1 MGNSQTKE
9 ARLPSSPSRTRVN
22 AHSPG
27 TPKPEPTRESNTPEP
42 AHTPV
47 FATRNRRG
55 SRPELSFLG
64 IGGNNDQDGS
74 SLEARRE
81 SKQEREARKLEKE
94 RVARLKE
101 RERSMKEE
109 HVDGGYLV
117 TQGVYVGVED
127 FSKSVVRQLM
137 IERMLAPFWRGL
149 NDFSESWAEHQLMAA
164 ARGLPIPPAD
174 QVPPELEYRLSPKS
188 LGEER
193 RSPDGGLNFLTV
205 PINSRSQSFNSD
217 ASSNPS
223 PSNPTFSL
231 PSPPSPLTSSLP
243 NAPLFR
249 TRAKTL
255 ASLTNATKNNSQS
268 DMTPRELQLPKDPF
282 VNGQPIEVYLYKDA
296 SECPI
301 CFLYYPP
308 HLNTTRCCDQAICS
322 ECFVQIKRPDPHPPE
337 HEQPDPN
344 APPLSAAE
352 SEASSEGQ
360 LVSEVATCPFC
371 KQPEFGITYVQP
383 PFRRG
388 LSYNAGPQPYQ
399 VRSAM
404 SSQSSVLSGSSGNGR
419 RRGTS
424 ISANAP
430 EVVTTDRIR
439 PDWASKLATARAH
452 AARRSAAAT
461 ALHTAA
467 YLMNGTADTRAFG
480 PFGRRGLLRRTTLE
494 GIDNGSS
501 AAHLNA
507 LALLA
512 ERHSARQQDM
522 ENGGSDLQQNP
533 FLPPP
538 RGSSTRRARMED
550 LEDMMMM
557 EAIRLSLA
565 SEEDRRKKEE
575 KEAKKE
581 AKKKEKETKK
591 AEKAAKKS
599 GLYTMNSNTSYG
611 ESADSAPMARTESV
625 ASSIASDDG
634 AFSAKGKGVD
644 RTTSSPIAIN
654 DHSSAGA
661 SNSLHARSPSGTSQ
675 ESLPSQ
681 FPSLPPEP
689 TRRSHLRHMSTASSS
704 ASSFVES
711 GSATAF
717 AGTNTPPG
725 GGAGMEPMFN
735 FRSLAAMIGDEE
747 KSDDTSHIEHA
758 ASTNRNFLD
767 AEDEHAPGVSF
778 LPRIEHSEK
787 IHLDGDGDVKDSAEE
802 MGGSQQGLLSANR
815 DATHP

>member
-9 ARLPSSPSRTRVN
+9 ARVPSSPSRTRDN
-22 AHSPG
+22 AHSSG
-27 TPKPEPTRESNTPEP
+27 TPKPEPTRESNVPEP
-42 AHTPV
+42 AHIPV
-47 FATRNRRG
+47 FAPRNRRG
-55 SRPELSFLG
+55 SRPDLSFLG
-64 IGGNNDQDGS
+64 LGGNSDQDAG

-94 RVARLKE
+94 RAARLKE

-127 FSKSVVRQLM
+127 FNKGVVRQLM
-137 IERMLAPFWRGL
+137 IERMLAPFWKGL

-174 QVPPELEYRLSPKS
+174 EVPPELEYRMSPKTA
-188 LGEER
+188 GDER
-193 RSPDGGLNFLTV
+193 RTPKGGLNFLTV
-205 PINSRSQSFNSD
+205 PINSRSQSFNSE

-231 PSPPSPLTSSLP
+231 PSPSSPLSSNSP
-243 NAPLFR
+243 NSPLFR

-255 ASLTNATKNNSQS
+255 ASLTTASKNNSQS
-268 DMTPRELQLPKDPF
+268 DMTPRELQLPNDPF
-282 VNGQPIEVYLYKDA
+282 VNGQPIEVYLYKNA

-308 HLNTTRCCDQAICS
+308 YLNTTRCCDQPICS

-352 SEASSEGQ
+352 REAQADGQ

-371 KQPEFGITYVQP
+371 KQPEFGITYVPP

-388 LSYNAGPQPYQ
+388 LTYNTGPQPYQ
-399 VRSAM
+399 VKSAM
-404 SSQSSVLSGSSGNGR
+404 SSQTSVLSGSSGNGR

-424 ISANAP
+424 VSANAP

-467 YLMNGTADTRAFG
+467 YLMNGTAETRPFG
-480 PFGRRGLLRRTTLE
+480 PFGRRNLLRRPALE
-494 GIDNGSS
+494 GMDNGSS
-501 AAHLNA
+501 SAHLNA

-512 ERHSARQQDM
+512 ERHRQQGI
-522 ENGGSDLQQNP
+522 ENGGSDLPQNP

-538 RGSSTRRARMED
+538 RGSSTRRTRMED

-599 GLYTMNSNTSYG
+599 GLYATNSNTSYG
-611 ESADSAPMARTESV
+611 DPGESAAMIRTESV

-644 RTTSSPIAIN
+644 RTGSSPIAIN
-654 DHSSAGA
+654 EHSGATA

-681 FPSLPPEP
+681 FPALSPEP
-689 TRRSHLRHMSTASSS
+689 ARRSHLRHMSNASSS
-704 ASSFVES
+704 ASSLVES

-725 GGAGMEPMFN
+725 VSPMEPMFN

-747 KSDDTSHIEHA
+747 KNDGASHVEHHDSLGA
-758 ASTNRNFLD
+758 LNVLE
-767 AEDEHAPGVSF
+767 AEDEHATRASF
-778 LPRIEHSEK
+778 LPPTEGSENG
-787 IHLDGDGDVKDSAEE
+787 HQEGNHDVKGDAEE
-802 MGGSQQGLLSANR
+802 EMRGVRQSPLSTGR
-815 DATHP
+815 DVTDS

>member
-9 ARLPSSPSRTRVN
+9 ARLPSLPSRTRVN
-22 AHSPG
+22 AHPPG
-27 TPKPEPTRESNTPEP
+27 TPKPEPTRETNPPEP
-42 AHTPV
+42 AHIPV

-55 SRPELSFLG
+55 SRPDLSFLG
-64 IGGNNDQDGS
+64 LGGNTDQDGG

-94 RVARLKE
+94 RAARLKE

-109 HVDGGYLV
+109 HLDGGYLV

-127 FSKSVVRQLM
+127 FNRSVVRQLM

-149 NDFSESWAEHQLMAA
+149 NDFSDSWAEHQLMAA

-174 QVPPELEYRLSPKS
+174 QVPPELEYRLSPKTA
-188 LGEER
+188 GEGSR
-193 RSPDGGLNFLTV
+193 IPDGGLNFLTV
-205 PINSRSQSFNSD
+205 PINSRSQSFNSEG
-217 ASSNPS
+217 SLNPS

-231 PSPPSPLTSSLP
+231 PSPSSPLSSSSP
-243 NAPLFR
+243 NTPLFR

-255 ASLTNATKNNSQS
+255 ASLTSASKNNSQS
-268 DMTPRELQLPKDPF
+268 EMTPRELQLAKDPF

-308 HLNTTRCCDQAICS
+308 YLNTTRCCDQAICS

-337 HEQPDPN
+337 HEQPDTN

-352 SEASSEGQ
+352 REAQSDGQ

-371 KQPEFGITYVQP
+371 KQPEFGITYVPP

-388 LSYNAGPQPYQ
+388 LTYSTGPQPYQ

-439 PDWASKLATARAH
+439 PDWASKLATVRAH

-467 YLMNGTADTRAFG
+467 YLMNGTTDPRPFG
-480 PFGRRGLLRRTTLE
+480 PFGRRGLLRRTTIE
-494 GIDNGSS
+494 GMDNGSS
-501 AAHLNA
+501 TAHLNA

-512 ERHSARQQDM
+512 ERHSARQQEM

-538 RGSSTRRARMED
+538 RGSSTRRTRMED

-581 AKKKEKETKK
+581 AKKKEKEAKK

-599 GLYTMNSNTSYG
+599 GLYAMNSNTSYG
-611 ESADSAPMARTESV
+611 DPADSTPMARTESV
-625 ASSIASDDG
+625 ASSTASDDG
-634 AFSAKGKGVD
+634 AFAAKGKGVD
-644 RTTSSPIAIN
+644 RTGSSPIAIN
-654 DHSSAGA
+654 DPSSVGA
-661 SNSLHARSPSGTSQ
+661 STSLHARSPSGTSQ

-681 FPSLPPEP
+681 FPSLSLEP
-689 TRRSHLRHMSTASSS
+689 ARKSHLRHMSTASSS

-711 GSATAF
+711 GSGTAF

-725 GGAGMEPMFN
+725 GGAGIEPMFN
-735 FRSLAAMIGDEE
+735 FRSLAAVIGDEE
-747 KSDDTSHIEHA
+747 KSDGASHIEHGDF
-758 ASTNRNFLD
+758 TNRNAME
-767 AEDEHAPGVSF
+767 AEDEQAAGTSLFPHMPN
-778 LPRIEHSEK
+778 LEK
-787 IHLDGDGDVKDSAEE
+787 SHLDGNGDVKGSAEE
-802 MGGSQQGLLSANR
+802 
-815 DATHP
+815 T

>member
-9 ARLPSSPSRTRVN
+9 ARLPPSPSRTRVN

-27 TPKPEPTRESNTPEP
+27 TPKPEPTRESNVPEP
-42 AHTPV
+42 THIPV
-47 FATRNRRG
+47 FTPRNRRG
-55 SRPELSFLG
+55 SRPDLSFLG
-64 IGGNNDQDGS
+64 IGGNSDQDAS

-81 SKQEREARKLEKE
+81 SKQEREARKVEKE
-94 RVARLKE
+94 RVARIKE

-117 TQGVYVGVED
+117 TQGVYVGIED
-127 FSKSVVRQLM
+127 FNKSEVRQLM
-137 IERMLAPFWRGL
+137 IERMLAPFWKGL

-174 QVPPELEYRLSPKS
+174 QVPPELEYRMSPKTA
-188 LGEER
+188 GEGR
-193 RSPDGGLNFLTV
+193 RTPDGGLNFLTV
-205 PINSRSQSFNSD
+205 PIGSRSQSFNSE

-231 PSPPSPLTSSLP
+231 PPPSSPLSS
-243 NAPLFR
+243 NSANSPLFR

-255 ASLTNATKNNSQS
+255 ASLTTGSKNNLQS
-268 DMTPRELQLPKDPF
+268 DMTRRELQLPKDPF

-308 HLNTTRCCDQAICS
+308 YLNTTRCCDQAICS

-344 APPLSAAE
+344 APPLSTTE
-352 SEASSEGQ
+352 REAQSDGQ

-371 KQPEFGITYVQP
+371 KQPEFGITYVPP

-388 LSYNAGPQPYQ
+388 VTYSTGPQPYQ
-399 VRSAM
+399 VKSAM
-404 SSQSSVLSGSSGNGR
+404 SSQTSVLSGSSGNGR

-430 EVVTTDRIR
+430 EVVTTDKIR

-467 YLMNGTADTRAFG
+467 YLMNGTADTRPFG
-480 PFGRRGLLRRTTLE
+480 PFGRRGLLRRPTLE
-494 GIDNGSS
+494 GMDNVSS
-501 AAHLNA
+501 SAHLNA

-512 ERHSARQQDM
+512 ERHSARQQEM
-522 ENGGSDLQQNP
+522 ENGGSDVQSNP

-538 RGSSTRRARMED
+538 RGSSTRRTRMED

-599 GLYTMNSNTSYG
+599 GMYTMNSNTAYG
-611 ESADSAPMARTESV
+611 DAEDNAPMARTESV

-644 RTTSSPIAIN
+644 RTGSSPIAIN
-654 DHSSAGA
+654 DHSRATG
-661 SNSLHARSPSGTSQ
+661 SNSLHAHSPSGTSQ
-675 ESLPSQ
+675 ESLPTQ

-689 TRRSHLRHMSTASSS
+689 VRRSHLRHMSTASSS
-704 ASSFVES
+704 TSSFVES
-711 GSATAF
+711 GSPTVF

-725 GGAGMEPMFN
+725 VNPMEPMFN

-747 KSDDTSHIEHA
+747 KGEGASHVEHHDP
-758 ASTNRNFLD
+758 SGKMNVLE
-767 AEDEHAPGVSF
+767 AEDENAAGGSLLPLTEVSGN
-778 LPRIEHSEK
+778 RHEGGNH
-787 IHLDGDGDVKDSAEE
+787 DVQYGEE
-802 MGGSQQGLLSANR
+802 MRGSQTSPLRANR
-815 DATHP
+815 DATDS

>member
-22 AHSPG
+22 THSPG
-27 TPKPEPTRESNTPEP
+27 TPKPEPARESNIPDPT
-42 AHTPV
+42 HIPV
-47 FATRNRRG
+47 FTPRNRRG
-55 SRPELSFLG
+55 SRPDLSFLG
-64 IGGNNDQDGS
+64 LGGNNDQDGS

-117 TQGVYVGVED
+117 TQGVYVGIED
-127 FSKSVVRQLM
+127 FNKSVVRQLM
-137 IERMLAPFWRGL
+137 IERMLAPFWKGL

-164 ARGLPIPPAD
+164 ARGLPIPPPD
-174 QVPPELEYRLSPKS
+174 QVPPELEYRMSPKTA
-188 LGEER
+188 GEER
-193 RSPDGGLNFLTV
+193 RTPDRGLKFLTV
-205 PINSRSQSFNSD
+205 PIDSRSQSFNSD

-231 PSPPSPLTSSLP
+231 PAPSSPLSSNSP

-255 ASLTNATKNNSQS
+255 ASLTTASKNNSQS

-282 VNGQPIEVYLYKDA
+282 VNGQPIEAYLYKDA

-308 HLNTTRCCDQAICS
+308 YLNTTRCC
-322 ECFVQIKRPDPHPPE
+322 DPHPPE
-337 HEQPDPN
+337 HEQPDPM
-344 APPLSAAE
+344 APPLSPAE
-352 SEASSEGQ
+352 REAQSDGQ

-371 KQPEFGITYVQP
+371 KQPEFGITYVPP

-388 LSYNAGPQPYQ
+388 LTYNTGPQPYQ
-399 VRSAM
+399 VKSAM
-404 SSQSSVLSGSSGNGR
+404 SSQTSVLSGSSGNGR

-430 EVVTTDRIR
+430 EVVTTDKIR

-467 YLMNGTADTRAFG
+467 YLMNGTADTRPFG
-480 PFGRRGLLRRTTLE
+480 PFGRRSLLRRTTLE
-494 GIDNGSS
+494 GMDNGSS

-512 ERHSARQQDM
+512 ERHSARQQEM
-522 ENGGSDLQQNP
+522 ENGGPDLPPNP

-538 RGSSTRRARMED
+538 RGSSTRRTRMED

-599 GLYTMNSNTSYG
+599 GLYTTNSNVSYG
-611 ESADSAPMARTESV
+611 DPGDSAPMARTESV

-644 RTTSSPIAIN
+644 RTGSSPIAIN
-654 DHSSAGA
+654 DHSGAAA

-689 TRRSHLRHMSTASSS
+689 ARRSHLRHMSTASSS

-711 GSATAF
+711 GSPTAF

-725 GGAGMEPMFN
+725 VNPMEPMFN

-747 KSDDTSHIEHA
+747 KGDGTSHAEHHE
-758 ASTNRNFLD
+758 STGRSNVLET
-767 AEDEHAPGVSF
+767 EDETAAGTSF
-778 LPRIEHSEK
+778 
-787 IHLDGDGDVKDSAEE
+787 
-802 MGGSQQGLLSANR
+802 
-815 DATHP
+815 

>member
-22 AHSPG
+22 AQAPGSPR
-27 TPKPEPTRESNTPEP
+27 PEPIRDSEP
-42 AHTPV
+42 THIPAYAP
-47 FATRNRRG
+47 RNRRG
-55 SRPELSFLG
+55 SRPDLSFLG
-64 IGGNNDQDGS
+64 IGGNGDQDVA

-94 RVARLKE
+94 KTARLKE
-101 RERSMKEE
+101 REQSMKEE

-117 TQGVYVGVED
+117 TQGVYVGPED
-127 FSKSVVRQLM
+127 YNKSIVRQLM
-137 IERMLAPFWRGL
+137 IERMLAPFWKGL

-174 QVPPELEYRLSPKS
+174 QVPPELEYQMSPKTTADD
-188 LGEER
+188 R
-193 RSPDGGLNFLTV
+193 RMPDRGLKLLTV
-205 PINSRSQSFNSD
+205 PINSRAQSFNSE

-223 PSNPTFSL
+223 PSHPTFSL
-231 PSPPSPLTSSLP
+231 PSPSSPLASNSP
-243 NAPLFR
+243 NTPLFR

-255 ASLTNATKNNSQS
+255 ASLTTSSRNNSQS

-308 HLNTTRCCDQAICS
+308 YLNTTRCCDQAICS

-344 APPLSAAE
+344 APPLTPAE
-352 SEASSEGQ
+352 REAQSDGQ

-371 KQPEFGITYVQP
+371 KQPEFGITYVPP

-388 LSYNAGPQPYQ
+388 LTYSTAPQPYQ
-399 VRSAM
+399 VKSAM
-404 SSQSSVLSGSSGNGR
+404 SSQTSVVSGTSGNGR

-430 EVVTTDRIR
+430 EVVTTDKIR

-467 YLMNGTADTRAFG
+467 YLMNGTADNR
-480 PFGRRGLLRRTTLE
+480 PFSLGRRRRPTLE
-494 GIDNGSS
+494 GLDMGSS
-501 AAHLNA
+501 TAHMNA

-512 ERHSARQQDM
+512 ERHAARQQEA
-522 ENGGSDLQQNP
+522 ENGTPSLPSNP

-538 RGSSTRRARMED
+538 RGSSTRRSRMED
-550 LEDMMMM
+550 LEDMMLM

-581 AKKKEKETKK
+581 AKKKEKEAKK

-599 GLYTMNSNTSYG
+599 GLYAMNSNASYGDPG
-611 ESADSAPMARTESV
+611 ESAATGRTGSI
-625 ASSIASDDG
+625 ASSIASEDG
-634 AFSAKGKGVD
+634 AFAAKGKGVD
-644 RTTSSPIAIN
+644 RIGSSPIAIGSAN
-654 DHSSAGA
+654 DHSGPTA
-661 SNSLHARSPSGTSQ
+661 STSVHGRSPSGTSQ
-675 ESLPSQ
+675 ESLPLH
-681 FPSLPPEP
+681 FPSLPQEP
-689 TRRSHLRHMSTASSS
+689 VRRSHLRHMSNVSSS
-704 ASSFVES
+704 ASSLVES
-711 GSATAF
+711 GSAAAF

-725 GGAGMEPMFN
+725 GGAGIEPMFN
-735 FRSLAAMIGDEE
+735 FRSLAAMIGNEE
-747 KSDDTSHIEHA
+747 KGDGVSHIDHQDSA
-758 ASTNRNFLD
+758 GRTNL
-767 AEDEHAPGVSF
+767 
-778 LPRIEHSEK
+778 
-787 IHLDGDGDVKDSAEE
+787 LDGDDESAAEASSSPLADNPEKGRQEGHDPTKGGAEE
-802 MGGSQQGLLSANR
+802 IRGSLNSQVSAGR
-815 DATHP
+815 DASDS

>member
-9 ARLPSSPSRTRVN
+9 GRLPSSPSRTRVN

-27 TPKPEPTRESNTPEP
+27 TPKPEPTRESNVPEP
-42 AHTPV
+42 THIPV
-47 FATRNRRG
+47 FTPRNRRG
-55 SRPELSFLG
+55 SRPDLSFLG
-64 IGGNNDQDGS
+64 IGGNSDQDAS

-94 RVARLKE
+94 RVARIKE
-101 RERSMKEE
+101 RERSMREE

-127 FSKSVVRQLM
+127 FNKGVVRQLM
-137 IERMLAPFWRGL
+137 IERMLAPFWKGL
-149 NDFSESWAEHQLMAA
+149 NDFSDSWAEHQLMAA

-174 QVPPELEYRLSPKS
+174 QVPPELEYRVAPKTAAA
-188 LGEER
+188 ER
-193 RSPDGGLNFLTV
+193 RIPEGGLNFLTV
-205 PINSRSQSFNSD
+205 PIGSRSQSFTSE
-217 ASSNPS
+217 ASSNHS

-231 PSPPSPLTSSLP
+231 PAPSSPLSSNSP
-243 NAPLFR
+243 NSPLFR

-255 ASLTNATKNNSQS
+255 ASLTTASRNNLQS
-268 DMTPRELQLPKDPF
+268 DMTPRELQLPNDPF

-308 HLNTTRCCDQAICS
+308 YLNTTRCCDQAICS

-352 SEASSEGQ
+352 REAQSDGQ

-371 KQPEFGITYVQP
+371 KQPEFGITYVPP

-388 LSYNAGPQPYQ
+388 LSYNTSPQPYQ
-399 VRSAM
+399 VKSAM
-404 SSQSSVLSGSSGNGR
+404 SSQTSVVSGSSGNGR

-467 YLMNGTADTRAFG
+467 YLMNGTADSRPFG
-480 PFGRRGLLRRTTLE
+480 PFGRRGLLRRPTLE
-494 GIDNGSS
+494 GMDNATS
-501 AAHLNA
+501 AAHLNT

-512 ERHSARQQDM
+512 ERHSARQQEM
-522 ENGGSDLQQNP
+522 ENGGADLQQNP

-538 RGSSTRRARMED
+538 RGSSTRRTRMED

-591 AEKAAKKS
+591 AGKAAKKS
-599 GLYTMNSNTSYG
+599 GLHTTNSNTTG
-611 ESADSAPMARTESV
+611 DVEESAPMARTESV
-625 ASSIASDDG
+625 ASSVPSDDG

-644 RTTSSPIAIN
+644 RTASSPIAIN
-654 DHSSAGA
+654 DHSCATG
-661 SNSLHARSPSGTSQ
+661 SNSLDARSPSGTSQ
-675 ESLPSQ
+675 ESLPLQ
-681 FPSLPPEP
+681 FPSLLPEP
-689 TRRSHLRHMSTASSS
+689 ARRSHLRHMSTASSS
-704 ASSFVES
+704 ASSFVDS
-711 GSATAF
+711 GSPGGF
-717 AGTNTPPG
+717 VGGNTPPG
-725 GGAGMEPMFN
+725 VNPMEPMFN

-747 KSDDTSHIEHA
+747 KGDRASHIEHHDSSGKA
-758 ASTNRNFLD
+758 NSLGADDDNAGASSLPLSEASENSRQGRN
-767 AEDEHAPGVSF
+767 H
-778 LPRIEHSEK
+778 
-787 IHLDGDGDVKDSAEE
+787 DVQSREE
-802 MGGSQQGLLSANR
+802 LQGPQRNPFSGGR
-815 DATHP
+815 DAIDA